1 MQNTEIKRNYDRR
14 LRTKRRNKQ
23 KKNRYLAFHVS
34 KHVMFHINNTISAN
48 EIDYASLLLLLVLVV
63 VHWMHAM
70 ILDIDSVMYITRF
83 LKKED
88 MIFLRVQ

>member
-1 MQNTEIKRNYDRR
+1 
-14 LRTKRRNKQ
+14 
-23 KKNRYLAFHVS
+23 
-34 KHVMFHINNTISAN
+34 MFHINNTISAN